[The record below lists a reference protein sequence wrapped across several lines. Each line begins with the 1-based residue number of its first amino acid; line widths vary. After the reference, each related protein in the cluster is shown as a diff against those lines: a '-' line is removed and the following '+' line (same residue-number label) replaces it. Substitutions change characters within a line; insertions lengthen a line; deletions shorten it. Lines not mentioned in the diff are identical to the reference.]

1 MSGPPPGYNPGESML
16 QGGNSAAIHP
26 VMGGGGGALPAGFEN
41 QSLLRGGETA
51 AIHPVQGGGAGTA
64 VTTPI
69 TIAKSDSAL
78 TIPTKEDHSFIEF
91 NKTLEESMK
100 QLATYSGPYVLTQR
114 DTLWKR
120 YNPTEPNAVERPPIL
135 ATDNCA
141 TPSSGRLDD
150 EKGEG
155 GFDRLAMVLPKATA
169 EILLFPPVRSSRR
182 AFYACLEYLKEI
194 KMMDAS
200 GNMEG
205 PVAKGSV
212 VGGAKK
218 MIVFAPPFFLLD
230 ARNIPGYLES
240 NKKLIAH
247 FMKLKAQYPHMY
259 ILTQS
264 SHMNKM
270 IGNCMASAASS
281 APLLNMLE
289 PTYIV
294 YPYARV
300 QEELDP
306 DDPLKVVNKAVGGIV
321 FSAAGANE
329 VILPAS
335 NNIGRASPSVYI
347 QKGQQGG
354 LAYPPNTKKEDKEI
368 NPFYNSL
375 KLRFYGEGAETMLST
390 EVRQFIVQPSPK
402 DAADGEVDDKID
414 IFKAADEANLALDDM
429 IYTRVPLDGR
439 IYSFRAPGAPGV
451 VNDWK
456 AGRFTTDEAEFLN
469 QLQLRPKLLVEIF
482 QEDGG
487 LEVFQRLARFLENMA
502 RGRCFTDERLLTAS
516 ECQESRDFVNRVYNY
531 YLMHDTR
538 LKELKEEEEAA
549 RRRAARLRIQSAEGR
564 MRSAEQAERETIKQ
578 LQDEKTNILA
588 KAKMVGIDVSKDES
602 EYNKDPSAV
611 GGPVERLGLETLL
624 VDPTGVVGGEPGKPP
639 EYIMQVIVFKRKTAD
654 YYLGRV
660 KFTATDTEDKRQKA
674 IDALKALN
682 KAYPGYYIVRD
693 FNNK

>member
-1 MSGPPPGYNPGESML
+1 
-16 QGGNSAAIHP
+16 
-26 VMGGGGGALPAGFEN
+26 MGGGGGIGGGALPAGFEN

-69 TIAKSDSAL
+69 TIVKGEKAL
-78 TIPTKEDHSFIEF
+78 TIPTKEDPAFIAF
-91 NKTLEESMK
+91 NEVLEESMK
-100 QLATYSGPYVLTQR
+100 QLATYSGPYILTQR
-114 DTLWKR
+114 DSVWKR
-120 YNPTEPNAVERPPIL
+120 YSPNEPNAVERPRIL
-135 ATDNCA
+135 TTDNCA

-150 EKGEG
+150 EKGEA
-155 GFDRLAMVLPKATA
+155 GFDRLAMVLPKATE

-182 AFYACLEYLKEI
+182 AFYACLEYLKSI
-194 KMMDAS
+194 KMLDDA

-218 MIVFAPPFFLLD
+218 VIVFAPPFFIFD
-230 ARNIPGYLES
+230 SKGDIS
-240 NKKLIAH
+240 NYIMTNRKLMAH

-270 IGNCMASAASS
+270 IGNCIASAASTT
-281 APLLNMLE
+281 PLLNMLE
-289 PTYIV
+289 PTYLL

-300 QEELDP
+300 QEEFDP
-306 DDPLKVVNKAVGGIV
+306 ADPFTMLKTPVGGV
-321 FSAAGANE
+321 VLSAAGANE
-329 VILPAS
+329 ALVPAS
-335 NNIGRASPSVYI
+335 NLPSRLASPSAYI
-347 QKGQQGG
+347 QKGQRGS
-354 LAYPPNTKKEDKEI
+354 LAYLPNPKQEDKEI
-368 NPFYNSL
+368 NPFYKSL
-375 KLRFYGEGAETMLST
+375 KLRFYGQGAETMLPT
-390 EVRQFIVQPSPK
+390 EIRRFIVQPSPAESAM
-402 DAADGEVDDKID
+402 DELAEQVD
-414 IFKAADEANLALDDM
+414 IFKGADDTDLALDDM

-439 IYSFRAPGAPGV
+439 VYSFRVPGAPGV
-451 VNDWK
+451 MSDWRG
-456 AGRFTTDEAEFLN
+456 GRFTTDEAEFLN

-487 LEVFQRLARFLENMA
+487 LDVSERLARFLQNMA
-502 RGRCFTDERLLTAS
+502 NGRCFTDERLLTAS
-516 ECQESRDFVNRVYNY
+516 ECQDSRDFVNRVYNY

-538 LKELKEEEEAA
+538 LEELKEAEETARKRSTRLRIQAAEGRMQSAEEAA
-549 RRRAARLRIQSAEGR
+549 R
-564 MRSAEQAERETIKQ
+564 ETIKE
-578 LQDEKTNILA
+578 LQDEKANILT
-588 KAKMVGIDVSKDES
+588 KAKMVGVDVTKDTEA
-602 EYNKDPSAV
+602 YNKDPSAV
-611 GGPVERLGLETLL
+611 GGPVERLGVETLL

-674 IDALKALN
+674 IDALKTLN